1 MKRFAAVLVLVGV
14 LGAAPAAV
22 AHGGDEPE
30 PAPPPAT
37 GGEPRGEGSPGEQP
51 TAEEAEEAALA
62 AQPARALAQQALA
75 LLTVR
80 DAVAEAL
87 HRVEAALKSKEREG
101 VDVNKLRAAMTALE
115 AGDSRAAANRINE
128 ALGGGPEPADEELAR
143 PSDEA
148 LHNAGE
154 EFEPANNGQ
163 EVAAGLAAIVA
174 LAAGAALLMRHR
186 RSTRAERHQTTA

>member
-1 MKRFAAVLVLVGV
+1 MKRIATVLVLIGV
-14 LGAAPAAV
+14 LVPAPAAL

-30 PAPPPAT
+30 PPPAGTT
-37 GGEPRGEGSPGEQP
+37 GEEPRGEGASGEQP
-51 TAEEAEEAALA
+51 TPEEAEEAALA
-62 AQPARALAQQALA
+62 AQPARVLAQQALA

-80 DAVAEAL
+80 KAAAEAQ

-101 VDVNKLRAAMTALE
+101 VDVDKLRAAMTALE
-115 AGDSRAAANRINE
+115 AGDSRAATNRINE
-128 ALGGGPEPADEELAR
+128 ALGGGPEPADDELAG

-154 EFEPANNGQ
+154 EFEPANTGQ
-163 EVAAGLAAIVA
+163 EVAAGIAAIVA

-186 RSTRAERHQTTA
+186 RAARAERDQTTA